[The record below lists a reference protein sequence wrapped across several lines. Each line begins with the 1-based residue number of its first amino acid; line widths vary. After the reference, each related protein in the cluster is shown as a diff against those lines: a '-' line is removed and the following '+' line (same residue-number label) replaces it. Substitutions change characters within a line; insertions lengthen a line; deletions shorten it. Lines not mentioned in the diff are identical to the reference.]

1 MSFDSHLSVATI
13 QELEASLKQMKKD
26 IQAGA
31 TDGPAEFK
39 EQAEFLLAI
48 IANLEGEIE
57 GVESLD
63 NLEINKKV
71 RVIALMN
78 LFYDCID
85 SVLGDEGEEFDD
97 EDDYDEDEEEF
108 EEDKK

>member
-13 QELEASLKQMKKD
+13 QELETSLKQMKKD
-26 IQAGA
+26 IQEGA
-31 TDGPAEFK
+31 TNGPAEFK

-48 IANLEGEIE
+48 ISNLEGEIE

-85 SVLGDEGEEFDD
+85 SVLGD
-97 EDDYDEDEEEF
+97 DEDEEFED
-108 EEDKK
+108 EEDEEDLEEDEE

>member
-13 QELEASLKQMKKD
+13 QELEASLKQMKQD
-26 IQAGA
+26 IQEGA
-31 TDGPAEFK
+31 TTGPAEFK

-48 IANLEGEIE
+48 ISNLEGEIE

-85 SVLGDEGEEFDD
+85 SVLGDED
-97 EDDYDEDEEEF
+97 EDFDEDEDEEDF